1 MDVDP
6 AKKKGKTSQRKRYK
20 DMINTSDSC
29 CIGIEFKRVVFL
41 SIFIF
46 LCFIQIYV
54 SVCVCVCVCES
65 VFHAAVLL
73 CIACIFFPC

>member
-29 CIGIEFKRVVFL
+29 CIGVEFKRVVFL

-54 SVCVCVCVCES
+54 SVCVCVNLCS
-65 VFHAAVLL
+65 MPLY
-73 CIACIFFPC
+73 CIALHCMHFLSMLI